1 MYIIIYVQQTRSS
14 LQFKACTVQCNGG
27 RCLLNTVPVGKQEAA
42 LLAPQ
47 NPESAFWTKSP
58 THPFFALSYHLYVYC
73 SVGWT
78 KSPTHTPTLHCA
90 AICTLCSS
98 LYPFRTLSRCIM
110 FSHHNTYI
118 LYPGCSCLYLHFF
131 CFRIYILICVNQC
144 IGYLN
149 SVYCVYCPPVY
160 NV

>member
-27 RCLLNTVPVGKQEAA
+27 RCLLNTVGKQEAA

-90 AICTLCSS
+90 AICILCSS
-98 LYPFRTLSRCIM
+98 LYPYTVEMYNVQS
-110 FSHHNTYI
+110 SQYI
-118 LYPGCSCLYLHFF
+118 YFIS
-131 CFRIYILICVNQC
+131 ILICVNQC